1 MESTESDPVTVRAI
15 EDESQCDRIDTVDY
29 YFHRIGAAVPVVSP
43 STPFDLAN
51 PPVQPLAVSEWRGI
65 VFVAHGEGFCVA
77 RTRDLVELAKEM
89 KDKGGGGM
97 GCVVER
103 CVVDVRVGR
112 VWVLE
117 VSRGEEIVAV
127 AVQGDVHFFEV
138 EALLNKVEKPFY
150 SCSVDS
156 DFVKN
161 ICWSRKMRNA
171 FIVLSGSGKLYK
183 GVVGGHLQARMD
195 DVDAVDWGVRGDV
208 IAVAK
213 KNIVSIVSSNLEE
226 RLRISL
232 PFKSWIADSDT
243 TCSIRVDSIRWLR
256 TDCIVIGCLQQA
268 TDGNEENYFVQAI
281 LSQGGNFTNAGSV
294 PVVLE
299 LSDLFPGIVD
309 DIMPSGCGP
318 HLLACYLKDWALA
331 LMANKKNVCEHIS
344 MVGWSDGNSG
354 PAIIDIERDDC
365 LPRIE
370 LQENDDDNLVLG
382 MCVDKA
388 SVYEKVEVNLVEGQK
403 ELSPYCIVLCL
414 TLEGKLIMYHVSSV
428 DESSHPPA
436 VVSLSDDE
444 EEKPTGP
451 LQTAKQLAIDQE
463 SLEVN
468 KVGEVEN
475 GQLPKQQDLVLSG
488 LNSSLPRATIGS
500 LVNRSGTTAGKGEE
514 KLHLGKESSDSVQ
527 KQLSSS
533 KGTLESGGS
542 VFLDN
547 GESKI
552 LQLKTTQAQTP
563 IPSTDNLSVAEK
575 WKPFDTISKTI
586 QFGENHLPNTS
597 SRLST
602 KDGTSSLDVGR
613 KTPEQPG
620 STSLWGS
627 SAKSASSIFP
637 ALSGGYGSRPPFQSP
652 SFFSSTS
659 VSVGASADAAA
670 ATKGLPSNSASH
682 PSSGLNFFSETTL
695 NSRQKDSVNA
705 GMRGAS
711 PLSLMS
717 QGTLTKPHRE
727 VPAAMADQRKTSL
740 AGRLDELKLSKHNGN
755 VKDMADDLDKLLRG
769 LGEEVEDFKET
780 CIIGRDN
787 SLDSLEEGI
796 KAVFDESKMWKGCV
810 DQQLEEILHL
820 LDKTVQAREKYMEGI
835 IKQTTDGQYWDLW
848 QSQRLSSELE
858 ARRKNILNMSENL
871 INRLSDLEK
880 HFNAFELNR
889 FGGKEVDAVGRRP
902 LSSRSSASGNIQSL
916 RAVQNAMSS
925 QLAAAEQLS
934 ECLSRQMTALNMK
947 SPETKKEDFRKQ
959 LFETIGIPY
968 NDVHLNSPDKAEKI
982 VEPPS
987 RNSFLSPLSSI
998 RDKSSRNQITGSS
1011 QEPET
1016 SRRRRDSLGQ
1026 SLVKFDAPKTT
1037 IKRMPLCDGSFMST
1051 EKQLSTSFKLEAASP
1066 EDQTVHSTLLHDQK
1080 NMPITHREAATG
1092 TSSSSM
1098 FTWNKDASGPSRGDL
1113 MGTNSLQTKYKN
1125 NLALLAQD
1133 AAKTIAPKDSNL
1145 QQGSNESRAA
1155 IPSPGLTHTKLF
1167 ESAPTKET
1175 AGNRSDDLAKQ
1186 VQPVSGLV
1194 LPQTSVQPAGGNLY
1208 QRATGQLP
1216 LSFSSVNSKPFGI
1229 PTVSDHPAT
1238 FFKPSVPAVSAGSE
1252 GVPSYTWAKPISPRP
1267 SSPVTS
1273 PPSASI
1279 SSSSSVITQ
1288 TPSVSSVI
1296 DGSLS
1301 GKGSSSADQS
1311 LLKAAT
1317 SMGTPTSFIPS
1328 STPSVEPL
1336 QPASALV
1343 SKSESQKADIQP
1355 SADNVGRD
1363 TAKEKVE
1370 FKLDLTTKSSN
1381 AIPELSS
1388 ASKPSPA
1395 HAASDVSN
1403 VASISQPQKPSF
1415 TFVLPKEQSPSPVGG
1430 SLVTS
1435 AVDSTADD
1443 EDDMEEEASEAGQT
1457 IDLNL
1462 GSLGGFSM
1470 ASNPSLFDSRL
1481 NPFGVSFPTSANTT
1495 PANMP
1500 SAFAMSPPS
1509 KDLFRPASFS
1519 FQSLQ
1524 PSLQTAPPAAFSSG
1538 HAPQTPAVGGFGQPS
1553 QIGAGQQ
1560 ALGSVLGSFGQSR
1573 QIGAPV
1579 PGTGFGGGFAAP
1591 QSAAGFENAA
1601 AIGGFAAA
1609 ATSGGSP
1616 AANAATGGFAA
1627 MSWGGGGFASA
1638 AGSGGFAGA
1647 AASGGFAGAAA
1658 GGGFAGSAGVGG
1670 FAGAAGGGGFGA
1682 FINQGAA
1689 GLGGSKPIAS
1699 NLFTQ
1704 MRK

>member
-1 MESTESDPVTVRAI
+1 MGAESSDSVAVTVTAI
-15 EDESQCDRIDTVDY
+15 DDESQCDRIETVDY
-29 YFHRIGAAVPVVSP
+29 YFHRIGAAVPITVPVS
-43 STPFDLAN
+43 PFDLAN
-51 PPVQPLAVSEWRGI
+51 PPIQPLAVSERRGI

-77 RTRDLVELAKEM
+77 RTRDVVELAKEM
-89 KDKGGGGM
+89 KEKGGGGGGG

-112 VWVLE
+112 VGVLE

-127 AVQGDVHFFEV
+127 AVEGEVHLFEV
-138 EALLNKVEKPFY
+138 EALMNKVEKPFY

-156 DFVKN
+156 DFVKD

-183 GVVGGHLQARMD
+183 GVVGEHLQARMD

-213 KNIVSIVSSNLEE
+213 KNIISIVSSNLEE

-243 TCSIRVDSIRWLR
+243 TRSIKVDSIRWLR
-256 TDCIVIGCLQQA
+256 TDCIVIGCLQQT

-318 HLLACYLKDWALA
+318 HLLACYLKDWAVA
-331 LMANKKNVCEHIS
+331 VMANKKNVCEHIS
-344 MVGWSDGNSG
+344 MVGWSNGNSG
-354 PAIIDIERDDC
+354 PAIIDIQRDDC
-365 LPRIE
+365 LPRVE

-388 SVYEKVEVNLVEGQK
+388 SVYGKVEVNLVEGEK

-444 EEKPTGP
+444 EEKPTGA
-451 LQTAKQLAIDQE
+451 LWTAKQLAIDQE
-463 SLEVN
+463 SFKVK
-468 KVGEVEN
+468 KVGEIEN

-488 LNSSLPRATIGS
+488 LNSSLPHATIGS
-500 LVNRSGTTAGKGEE
+500 LVNRSGTTAGKGED

-533 KGTLESGGS
+533 KGTSEGQGS

-563 IPSTDNLSVAEK
+563 IPSTENLSVAEK
-575 WKPFDTISKTI
+575 WKPFDTISKTV

-597 SRLST
+597 SLLSA
-602 KDGTSSLDVGR
+602 KDGKSLLDVGR

-637 ALSGGYGSRPPFQSP
+637 ALSGGYGSIPPFQSP
-652 SFFSSTS
+652 SLFSSTS
-659 VSVGASADAAA
+659 VSVGASADAEA

-682 PSSGLNFFSETTL
+682 PSSGLSFLSQTTL

-705 GMRGAS
+705 GMRGES
-711 PLSLMS
+711 PLSLMP

-740 AGRLDELKLSKHNGN
+740 ASRLDELKLSKHNGN

-796 KAVFDESKMWKGCV
+796 KAVFDESEMWKGSV

-820 LDKTVQAREKYMEGI
+820 LDKTVQVLAREKYMEGI

-880 HFNAFELNR
+880 HFNALELNR

-902 LSSRSSASGNIQSL
+902 LLSRSSASENIQSL
-916 RAVQNAMSS
+916 RSVQNAMTS

-934 ECLSRQMTALNMK
+934 ECLSRQMTALKLK

-987 RNSFLSPLSSI
+987 RNSFPSPPSSI
-998 RDKSSRNQITGSS
+998 RDKSSRNQITSSS

-1037 IKRMPLCDGSFMST
+1037 IKRMPLHGSFMST
-1051 EKQLSTSFKLEAASP
+1051 EKQLSTPFKLEAASP
-1066 EDQTVHSTLLHDQK
+1066 KDQTVHSTLLHDQK
-1080 NMPITHREAATG
+1080 NISITHREAATG
-1092 TSSSSM
+1092 TSSSSI
-1098 FTWNKDASGPSRGDL
+1098 FTWNKDVSGSSHGDL
-1113 MGTNSLQTKYKN
+1113 MGTNSLQTKYN
-1125 NLALLAQD
+1125 NDLAVLAQD
-1133 AAKTIAPKDSNL
+1133 ASKTIVPKDSNL

-1155 IPSPGLTHTKLF
+1155 IPSPGLTHIKLF

-1175 AGNRSDDLAKQ
+1175 AGNRSGDLANQ

-1194 LPQTSVQPAGGNLY
+1194 LPQTLVQPAGGNLD
-1208 QRATGQLP
+1208 QRATGQLS
-1216 LSFSSVNSKPFGI
+1216 LSFSPVSSKPFGI
-1229 PTVSDHPAT
+1229 PTVSHYPAT
-1238 FFKPSVPAVSAGSE
+1238 FSKPSVPAVTAGSE
-1252 GVPSYTWAKPISPRP
+1252 GVPSYTWAKPISPSP

-1273 PPSASI
+1273 SPSASI
-1279 SSSSSVITQ
+1279 SSLSSVITQ

-1311 LLKAAT
+1311 LSKAAT

-1343 SKSESQKADIQP
+1343 SKSESHKADIQP
-1355 SADNVGRD
+1355 SADNFGGD
-1363 TAKEKVE
+1363 TAKEKAE
-1370 FKLDLTTKSSN
+1370 FKLDLTFKSSN

-1403 VASISQPQKPSF
+1403 VASISQLQKPSL

-1430 SLVTS
+1430 SLVTR

-1462 GSLGGFSM
+1462 GSLGGFGM
-1470 ASNPSLFDSRL
+1470 GSNPSLSDSRP
-1481 NPFGVSFPTSANTT
+1481 NPFGVSFPT
-1495 PANMP
+1495 PANM
-1500 SAFAMSPPS
+1500 SSSFAMSPPS

-1524 PSLQTAPPAAFSSG
+1524 PSLETAPPAQPPAAFSSG
-1538 HAPQTPAVGGFGQPS
+1538 NAPQAPAVGGFGQPS

-1573 QIGAPV
+1573 QIGAPL
-1579 PGTGFGGGFAAP
+1579 PGTGFGGGFAPP
-1591 QSAAGFENAA
+1591 QSAAGFGN
-1601 AIGGFAAA
+1601 AAA

-1638 AGSGGFAGA
+1638 AGSGGFASA
-1647 AASGGFAGAAA
+1647 AASGGFAAAAA
-1658 GGGFAGSAGVGG
+1658 GGG
-1670 FAGAAGGGGFGA
+1670 FAGAAGGGGFA
-1682 FINQGAA
+1682 GAA
-1689 GLGGSKPIAS
+1689 GGSGFGAFNNQGGAGFGGSKPIAS